1 MFLVVNIFNRLIPTG
16 AALSALVTLLRRW
29 ATKSHALRPARCQP
43 KLFGQR
49 GRRWAVHHIG
59 RQADCQIVWLTTQAH
74 SFTHKTVLS
83 RWQPKFNVRQ
93 SPCNLCHL
101 FKMPDTLNVTTIVP
115 AKETTLFLFAY
126 QKNHHR
132 NPIDT
137 LQCFES
143 FFHGGDHI
151 RENITAFASVTEKTN

>member
-74 SFTHKTVLS
+74 PFTHKTVLS

-101 FKMPDTLNVTTIVP
+101 LKMPDTLNVTTIVP
-115 AKETTLFLFAY
+115 AKETSFLPFADHE
-126 QKNHHR
+126 NHHV
-132 NPIDT
+132 NPIQ
-137 LQCFES
+137 LAQ
-143 FFHGGDHI
+143 
-151 RENITAFASVTEKTN
+151 